1 MYLAMSDNETT
12 VCHLNKM
19 ISEKSSL
26 LFICKI
32 MLFKEFVNSSF
43 IMFCKFSV
51 VIGKWLCYDSVDSV
65 VT

>member
-1 MYLAMSDNETT
+1 MYLAMSDSETT
-12 VCHLNKM
+12 VCRLNKM

-32 MLFKEFVNSSF
+32 MLFKECVYSSC
-43 IMFCKFSV
+43 IMVCKFSV